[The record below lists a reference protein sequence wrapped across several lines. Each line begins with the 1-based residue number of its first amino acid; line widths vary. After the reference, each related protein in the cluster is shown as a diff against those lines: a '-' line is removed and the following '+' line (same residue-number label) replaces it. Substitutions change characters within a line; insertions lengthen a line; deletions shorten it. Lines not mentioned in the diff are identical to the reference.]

1 MRSLFLAGLLLA
13 GLTATVRPADAADVR
28 MFIRHE
34 VADYSAWRK
43 TYDAFAGMQ
52 RKLGVTRQGVYQS
65 VENPNDVTVTHDFG
79 TKEMAKAFT
88 SAPELKSAMDKGGV
102 KGTPQVWITTQASK

>member
-43 TYDAFAGMQ
+43 VYNAFASTQ
-52 RKLGVTRQGVYQS
+52 RKLGVITQAVYQS
-65 VENPNDVTVTHDFG
+65 IENPNDVTVTHDFK
-79 TKEMAKAFT
+79 TTEKAKAFI

>member
-34 VADYSAWRK
+34 VAV
-43 TYDAFAGMQ
+43 
-52 RKLGVTRQGVYQS
+52 LGL
-65 VENPNDVTVTHDFG
+65 
-79 TKEMAKAFT
+79 A
-88 SAPELKSAMDKGGV
+88 
-102 KGTPQVWITTQASK
+102 

>member
-13 GLTATVRPADAADVR
+13 GLTPTVRPADAADVR

-52 RKLGVTRQGVYQS
+52 RRSGRCEGISSRVWRGANSPINV
-65 VENPNDVTVTHDFG
+65 VEPG
-79 TKEMAKAFT
+79 
-88 SAPELKSAMDKGGV
+88 
-102 KGTPQVWITTQASK
+102 I